1 MAEVQ
6 GVRDFGV
13 RDFAEPVTQR
23 QVQRPVVVRRT
34 RAGALI
40 LTFFLGVVFAV
51 ALGALALSIFDIH
64 TTISWPAG
72 RIEVGQIT
80 APHVQIVH
88 DQK

>member
-13 RDFAEPVTQR
+13 RDFGEPMTQR
-23 QVQRPVVVRRT
+23 QVQRPVRRMG
-34 RAGALI
+34 AGALI
-40 LTFFLGVVFAV
+40 LTFLLGVIFAV
-51 ALGALALSIFDIH
+51 ALGAAALSIFDIH